1 MVNPFLLNFGAELKA
16 TRKPIKIMKKKIGTM
31 ALMLGLALSASAQ
44 IELMFH
50 YYSDG
55 EYSHYTVMDRTKKL
69 YWMDDDD
76 NTCFKIT
83 NYKKSGNTETF
94 TLEAK
99 EKGGMGRDRC
109 AVTTTVDANGHTATI
124 QYKEPYFFGGKK
136 YDIRITAEEPYE
148 QERITRYFN
157 QLAGYP
163 ADEGIVKG
171 ASVTPS
177 VSNAPQNPVDN
188 APQNPVDNASQNPV
202 DKAKGTAKQAVGKV
216 KGLFKKK

>member
-1 MVNPFLLNFGAELKA
+1 
-16 TRKPIKIMKKKIGTM
+16 MKKKIGTM

-50 YYSDG
+50 YSNG

-76 NTCFKIT
+76 NTCFEIT

-136 YDIRITAEEPYE
+136 YDIRTTAEEPYE

-163 ADEGIVKG
+163 ADEGIVKSTTG
-171 ASVTPS
+171 APS
-177 VSNAPQNPVDN
+177 VPNAP
-188 APQNPVDNASQNPV
+188 QNPV

>member
-1 MVNPFLLNFGAELKA
+1 
-16 TRKPIKIMKKKIGTM
+16 MKKKIGTM

-50 YYSDG
+50 YSNG

-99 EKGGMGRDRC
+99 EKGGMGNDRC

-124 QYKEPYFFGGKK
+124 QYKEPVFFGGKK
-136 YDIRITAEEPYE
+136 YDIRTTAEEPYE

-202 DKAKGTAKQAVGKV
+202 DNASQNPVDKAKGTAKQAVGKV

>member
-1 MVNPFLLNFGAELKA
+1 
-16 TRKPIKIMKKKIGTM
+16 MKKKIGTM

-50 YYSDG
+50 YSNG

-76 NTCFKIT
+76 NTCFEIT

-99 EKGGMGRDRC
+99 EKGGMGNDRC

-124 QYKEPYFFGGKK
+124 QYKEPVFFGGKK
-136 YDIRITAEEPYE
+136 YDIRTTAEEPYE

-188 APQNPVDNASQNPV
+188 APQNPVD
-202 DKAKGTAKQAVGKV
+202 KAKGTAKQAVGKV
-216 KGLFKKK
+216 KGLFKKT

>member
-1 MVNPFLLNFGAELKA
+1 
-16 TRKPIKIMKKKIGTM
+16 
-31 ALMLGLALSASAQ
+31 MLGLALSASAQ

-50 YYSDG
+50 YSNG

-76 NTCFKIT
+76 NTCFEIT

-99 EKGGMGRDRC
+99 EKGGMGNDRC

-136 YDIRITAEEPYE
+136 YDIRTTAEEPYE

-163 ADEGIVKG
+163 ADEGIVKSTTG
-171 ASVTPS
+171 APS
-177 VSNAPQNPVDN
+177 VPESTTDAPSVPN
-188 APQNPVDNASQNPV
+188 APQNPVDNASQNPI

>member
-1 MVNPFLLNFGAELKA
+1 
-16 TRKPIKIMKKKIGTM
+16 MKKKIGTM

-76 NTCFKIT
+76 NTCFEIT

-124 QYKEPYFFGGKK
+124 KYKEPVFFGGKK
-136 YDIRITAEEPYE
+136 YDIRTTAEEPYE

-177 VSNAPQNPVDN
+177 VSNAPQNPGRQGPTEPGRQGQRHRQ
-188 APQNPVDNASQNPV
+188 AGGGQGERTLQ
-202 DKAKGTAKQAVGKV
+202 KEITAQESLSVTDSKRGSLLQEIPPYV
-216 KGLFKKK
+216 

>member
-1 MVNPFLLNFGAELKA
+1 
-16 TRKPIKIMKKKIGTM
+16 MKKKIGTM

-50 YYSDG
+50 YSNG

-99 EKGGMGRDRC
+99 EKGGMGNDRC

-124 QYKEPYFFGGKK
+124 QYKEPVFFGGKK
-136 YDIRITAEEPYE
+136 YDIRTTAEEPYE

-188 APQNPVDNASQNPV
+188 ASQNPV

>member
-1 MVNPFLLNFGAELKA
+1 MVNPFLLNFGAKELKA

-50 YYSDG
+50 YSNG

-76 NTCFKIT
+76 NTCFEIT

-94 TLEAK
+94 ILEAK
-99 EKGGMGRDRC
+99 EPQGMGRDRC

-136 YDIRITAEEPYE
+136 YDIQTTLPDDPRE
-148 QERITRYFN
+148 QERLTRYFN
-157 QLAGYP
+157 GLAGYP
-163 ADEGIVKG
+163 ADEDIVESTTG
-171 ASVTPS
+171 APS
-177 VSNAPQNPVDN
+177 VPNAPQNPVD
-188 APQNPVDNASQNPV
+188 
-202 DKAKGTAKQAVGKV
+202 KTKGTAKQAVGKV

>member
-1 MVNPFLLNFGAELKA
+1 
-16 TRKPIKIMKKKIGTM
+16 
-31 ALMLGLALSASAQ
+31 MLGLALSASAQ

-76 NTCFKIT
+76 NTCFEIK

-99 EKGGMGRDRC
+99 EKGGMGNDRC

-124 QYKEPYFFGGKK
+124 QYKEPVFFGGKK
-136 YDIRITAEEPYE
+136 YDIRTTAEEPYE

-163 ADEGIVKG
+163 ADEGIVKSTTV
-171 ASVTPS
+171 APS
-177 VSNAPQNPVDN
+177 VPDASSVPEAQSVPDAP
-188 APQNPVDNASQNPV
+188 QNPV
-202 DKAKGTAKQAVGKV
+202 DKAKGTAKQAVGKM

>member
-1 MVNPFLLNFGAELKA
+1 MVNPFLLNFGAELK
-16 TRKPIKIMKKKIGTM
+16 TIRKPIKIMKKKIGTM

-50 YYSDG
+50 YSNG

-76 NTCFKIT
+76 NTCFEIT

-94 TLEAK
+94 ILEAK
-99 EKGGMGRDRC
+99 EPQGFGSDRC

-124 QYKEPYFFGGKK
+124 KYKEPVFFGGKK
-136 YDIRITAEEPYE
+136 YDIRTTAEEPYE

-188 APQNPVDNASQNPV
+188 ASQNPI

>member
-1 MVNPFLLNFGAELKA
+1 
-16 TRKPIKIMKKKIGTM
+16 
-31 ALMLGLALSASAQ
+31 MLGLALSASAQ

-76 NTCFKIT
+76 NTCFAIT

-124 QYKEPYFFGGKK
+124 QYKEPYFVGGKK
-136 YDIRITAEEPYE
+136 YDIRTTAEEPYE

-163 ADEGIVKG
+163 ADEGIVKSTTG
-171 ASVTPS
+171 APS
-177 VSNAPQNPVDN
+177 VPESTTDAPSVP
-188 APQNPVDNASQNPV
+188 NASQNPV

>member
-1 MVNPFLLNFGAELKA
+1 MVNPFLLNFGAKELK
-16 TRKPIKIMKKKIGTM
+16 TIRKPIKIMKKKIGTM

-50 YYSDG
+50 YSNG

-76 NTCFKIT
+76 NTCFEIT

-99 EKGGMGRDRC
+99 EKGGMGNDRC

-124 QYKEPYFFGGKK
+124 QYKEPVFFGGKK
-136 YDIRITAEEPYE
+136 YDIRTTAEEPYE

-188 APQNPVDNASQNPV
+188 APQNPI

>member
-1 MVNPFLLNFGAELKA
+1 MVNPFLLNFGAKELK
-16 TRKPIKIMKKKIGTM
+16 TIRKPIKIMKKKIGTM

-50 YYSDG
+50 YSNG

-76 NTCFKIT
+76 NTCFEIT

-99 EKGGMGRDRC
+99 EKGGMGNDRC

-124 QYKEPYFFGGKK
+124 QYKEPVFFGGKK
-136 YDIRITAEEPYE
+136 YDIRTTAEEPYE

-188 APQNPVDNASQNPV
+188 APQNPVD
-202 DKAKGTAKQAVGKV
+202 KAKGTAKQAVGKV

>member
-1 MVNPFLLNFGAELKA
+1 MVNPFLLNFGAKELK
-16 TRKPIKIMKKKIGTM
+16 TIRKPIKIMKKKIGTM

-50 YYSDG
+50 YSDG

-76 NTCFKIT
+76 NTCFAIT

-94 TLEAK
+94 TLEAT

-136 YDIRITAEEPYE
+136 YDIRTTAEEPYE

-171 ASVTPS
+171 ASVNPS
-177 VSNAPQNPVDN
+177 VSN

>member
-1 MVNPFLLNFGAELKA
+1 
-16 TRKPIKIMKKKIGTM
+16 
-31 ALMLGLALSASAQ
+31 MLGLALSASAQ

-50 YYSDG
+50 YSNG

-69 YWMDDDD
+69 YWMDDAD
-76 NTCFKIT
+76 NTCFEIT

-99 EKGGMGRDRC
+99 EKGGMGNDRC

-124 QYKEPYFFGGKK
+124 QYKEPDYFGGKK
-136 YDIRITAEEPYE
+136 FDIKTTLPGDPYE

-171 ASVTPS
+171 TSVIPS

-188 APQNPVDNASQNPV
+188 APQNPVDNASQNPI

>member
-1 MVNPFLLNFGAELKA
+1 MVNPFLLNFGAELK
-16 TRKPIKIMKKKIGTM
+16 TIRKPIKIMKKKIGTM
-31 ALMLGLALSASAQ
+31 ALMLVLALSASAQ

-76 NTCFKIT
+76 NTCFEIK

-99 EKGGMGRDRC
+99 EKGGMGNDRC

-124 QYKEPYFFGGKK
+124 QYKEPDYFGGKK
-136 YDIRITAEEPYE
+136 FDIKTTLPGDPYE

-163 ADEGIVKG
+163 ADEGIVKSTTG
-171 ASVTPS
+171 APS
-177 VSNAPQNPVDN
+177 VPNAP
-188 APQNPVDNASQNPV
+188 QNPV

>member
-1 MVNPFLLNFGAELKA
+1 
-16 TRKPIKIMKKKIGTM
+16 MKKKIGTM

-50 YYSDG
+50 YSNG

-76 NTCFKIT
+76 NTCFEIT

-99 EKGGMGRDRC
+99 EKGGMGNDRC

-124 QYKEPYFFGGKK
+124 QYKEPVFFGGKK
-136 YDIRITAEEPYE
+136 YDIRTTAEEPYE

-202 DKAKGTAKQAVGKV
+202 DNASQNPVDKAKGTAKQAVGKV

>member
-1 MVNPFLLNFGAELKA
+1 
-16 TRKPIKIMKKKIGTM
+16 MKKKIGTM

-76 NTCFKIT
+76 NTCFEIT

-99 EKGGMGRDRC
+99 EKGGMGNDRC

-124 QYKEPYFFGGKK
+124 KYKEPVFFGGKK
-136 YDIRITAEEPYE
+136 YDIRTTAEEPYE

-163 ADEGIVKG
+163 ADEGIVKSTTV
-171 ASVTPS
+171 APS
-177 VSNAPQNPVDN
+177 VPDASSVPDAQSVPDAP
-188 APQNPVDNASQNPV
+188 QNPV

>member
-1 MVNPFLLNFGAELKA
+1 
-16 TRKPIKIMKKKIGTM
+16 
-31 ALMLGLALSASAQ
+31 MLGLALSASAQ

-76 NTCFKIT
+76 NTCFEIT

-109 AVTTTVDANGHTATI
+109 AVTTTVDANGNTATI
-124 QYKEPYFFGGKK
+124 Q
-136 YDIRITAEEPYE
+136 
-148 QERITRYFN
+148 TRSRSSLVARSTIY
-157 QLAGYP
+157 GP
-163 ADEGIVKG
+163 PCPM
-171 ASVTPS
+171 TP
-177 VSNAPQNPVDN
+177 VSRSD
-188 APQNPVDNASQNPV
+188 
-202 DKAKGTAKQAVGKV
+202 
-216 KGLFKKK
+216 

>member
-1 MVNPFLLNFGAELKA
+1 
-16 TRKPIKIMKKKIGTM
+16 
-31 ALMLGLALSASAQ
+31 MLGLALSASAQ

-69 YWMDDDD
+69 YWMDDAD
-76 NTCFKIT
+76 NTCFEIK

-94 TLEAK
+94 ILEAK
-99 EKGGMGRDRC
+99 EPQGFGSDRC

-136 YDIRITAEEPYE
+136 YDIRTTAEEPYE

-177 VSNAPQNPVDN
+177 VSNAPQNPVDK
-188 APQNPVDNASQNPV
+188 APQNPV

>member
-1 MVNPFLLNFGAELKA
+1 MVNPFLLNFGAKELK
-16 TRKPIKIMKKKIGTM
+16 TIRKPIKIMKKKIGTM

-50 YYSDG
+50 YSDG

-76 NTCFKIT
+76 NTCFEIT

-124 QYKEPYFFGGKK
+124 KYKEPVFFGGKK
-136 YDIRITAEEPYE
+136 YDIRTTAEEPYE

-188 APQNPVDNASQNPV
+188 ASQNPV

>member
-1 MVNPFLLNFGAELKA
+1 MVNPFLLNFGAKELK
-16 TRKPIKIMKKKIGTM
+16 TIRKPIKIMKKKIGTM

-50 YYSDG
+50 YSNG

-76 NTCFKIT
+76 NTCFEIT

-99 EKGGMGRDRC
+99 EKGGMGNDRC

-124 QYKEPYFFGGKK
+124 QYKEPVFFGGKK
-136 YDIRITAEEPYE
+136 YDIRTTAEEPYE

-188 APQNPVDNASQNPV
+188 ASQNPV

>member
-1 MVNPFLLNFGAELKA
+1 MVNPFLLNFGAELK
-16 TRKPIKIMKKKIGTM
+16 TIRKPIKIMKKKIGTM

-50 YYSDG
+50 YSNG

-76 NTCFKIT
+76 NTCFEIT

-99 EKGGMGRDRC
+99 EKGGMGNDRC

-124 QYKEPYFFGGKK
+124 KYKEPVFFGGKK
-136 YDIRITAEEPYE
+136 YDIRTTAEEPYE

-177 VSNAPQNPVDN
+177 VSNAPQNPVDK
-188 APQNPVDNASQNPV
+188 APQNPV

>member
-1 MVNPFLLNFGAELKA
+1 
-16 TRKPIKIMKKKIGTM
+16 
-31 ALMLGLALSASAQ
+31 MLGLALSASAQ

-50 YYSDG
+50 YSDG

-76 NTCFKIT
+76 NTCFEIT

-99 EKGGMGRDRC
+99 EKGGMGNDRC

-124 QYKEPYFFGGKK
+124 QYKEPVFFGGKK
-136 YDIRITAEEPYE
+136 YDIRTTSEEPYE

-188 APQNPVDNASQNPV
+188 APQNPVDNA
-202 DKAKGTAKQAVGKV
+202 KGTAKQAVGKV

>member
-1 MVNPFLLNFGAELKA
+1 MVNPFLLNFGAKELKA

-50 YYSDG
+50 YSNG

-76 NTCFKIT
+76 NTCFEIT

-109 AVTTTVDANGHTATI
+109 AVTTTVNANGHTATI

-136 YDIRITAEEPYE
+136 YDIRTTAEEPYE

-188 APQNPVDNASQNPV
+188 ASQNPV

>member
-1 MVNPFLLNFGAELKA
+1 MVNPFLLNFGAKELK
-16 TRKPIKIMKKKIGTM
+16 TIRKPIKIMKKKIGTM

-50 YYSDG
+50 YSDG

-76 NTCFKIT
+76 NTCFEIT

-99 EKGGMGRDRC
+99 EKGGMGNDRC

-124 QYKEPYFFGGKK
+124 KYKEPVFFGGKK
-136 YDIRITAEEPYE
+136 YDIRTTAEEPYE

-163 ADEGIVKG
+163 ADEGIVKSTTG
-171 ASVTPS
+171 APS
-177 VSNAPQNPVDN
+177 VPESTTDAPSVPNAP
-188 APQNPVDNASQNPV
+188 QNPV

>member
-1 MVNPFLLNFGAELKA
+1 MVNPFLLNFGAKELK
-16 TRKPIKIMKKKIGTM
+16 TIRKPIKIMKKKIGTM

-50 YYSDG
+50 YSNG

-76 NTCFKIT
+76 NTCFEIT

-99 EKGGMGRDRC
+99 EKGGMGNDRC
-109 AVTTTVDANGHTATI
+109 AVTTPVDANGHTATI
-124 QYKEPYFFGGKK
+124 QYKEPVFFGGKK
-136 YDIRITAEEPYE
+136 YDIRTTAEEPYE

-188 APQNPVDNASQNPV
+188 APQNPVD
-202 DKAKGTAKQAVGKV
+202 KAKGTAKQAVGKV

>member
-1 MVNPFLLNFGAELKA
+1 MVNPFLLNFGAKESKA
-16 TRKPIKIMKKKIGTM
+16 IIKPIKIMKKKIGTM

-50 YYSDG
+50 YSNG

-76 NTCFKIT
+76 NTCFEIT

-99 EKGGMGRDRC
+99 EKGGMGNDRC

-136 YDIRITAEEPYE
+136 YDIRTTAEEPYE

-188 APQNPVDNASQNPV
+188 ASQNPV

>member
-1 MVNPFLLNFGAELKA
+1 MVNPFLLNFGAKELKA

-50 YYSDG
+50 YSNG

-76 NTCFKIT
+76 NTCFEIT

-99 EKGGMGRDRC
+99 EKGGMGNDRC

-124 QYKEPYFFGGKK
+124 KYKEPVFFGGKK
-136 YDIRITAEEPYE
+136 YDIRTTSEEPYE

-171 ASVTPS
+171 ASVIPS
-177 VSNAPQNPVDN
+177 VSN

>member
-1 MVNPFLLNFGAELKA
+1 
-16 TRKPIKIMKKKIGTM
+16 M

-94 TLEAK
+94 ILEAK
-99 EKGGMGRDRC
+99 EPQGFGSDRS

-124 QYKEPYFFGGKK
+124 QYEEPTLFVGEKF
-136 YDIRITAEEPYE
+136 DIKTTLPGDPYE

>member
-1 MVNPFLLNFGAELKA
+1 MVNPFLLNFGAKELK
-16 TRKPIKIMKKKIGTM
+16 TIRKPIKIMKKKIGTM

-50 YYSDG
+50 YSDG

-99 EKGGMGRDRC
+99 EKGGMGNDRC

-136 YDIRITAEEPYE
+136 YDIRTTAEEPYE

-188 APQNPVDNASQNPV
+188 ASQNPV

>member
-1 MVNPFLLNFGAELKA
+1 
-16 TRKPIKIMKKKIGTM
+16 MKKKIGTM

-50 YYSDG
+50 YSNG

-76 NTCFKIT
+76 NTCFEIT

-99 EKGGMGRDRC
+99 EKGGMGNDRC

-124 QYKEPYFFGGKK
+124 QYKEPVFFGGKK
-136 YDIRITAEEPYE
+136 YDIRTTAEEPYE

-188 APQNPVDNASQNPV
+188 ASQNPV

>member
-1 MVNPFLLNFGAELKA
+1 
-16 TRKPIKIMKKKIGTM
+16 MKKKIGTM

-50 YYSDG
+50 YSNG

-76 NTCFKIT
+76 NTCFEIT

-99 EKGGMGRDRC
+99 EKGGMGNDRC

-124 QYKEPYFFGGKK
+124 QYKEPVFFGGKK
-136 YDIRITAEEPYE
+136 YDIRTTAEEPYE

-188 APQNPVDNASQNPV
+188 APQNPVD
-202 DKAKGTAKQAVGKV
+202 KAKGTAKQAVGKV

>member
-1 MVNPFLLNFGAELKA
+1 MVNPFLLNFGAKELK
-16 TRKPIKIMKKKIGTM
+16 TIRKPIKIMKKKIGTM

-50 YYSDG
+50 YSDG

-99 EKGGMGRDRC
+99 EKGGMGNDRC

-124 QYKEPYFFGGKK
+124 QYKEPVFFGGKK
-136 YDIRITAEEPYE
+136 YDIRTTAEEPYE

-188 APQNPVDNASQNPV
+188 APQNPVD
-202 DKAKGTAKQAVGKV
+202 KAKGTAKQAVGKV
-216 KGLFKKK
+216 KGLFKKT

>member
-1 MVNPFLLNFGAELKA
+1 MVNPFLLNFVAKESKA
-16 TRKPIKIMKKKIGTM
+16 IIKPIKIMKKKIGTM

-50 YYSDG
+50 YSNG

-76 NTCFKIT
+76 NTCFEIT

-99 EKGGMGRDRC
+99 EKGGMGNDRC

-124 QYKEPYFFGGKK
+124 QYKEPVFFGGKK
-136 YDIRITAEEPYE
+136 YDIRTTAEEPYE

-188 APQNPVDNASQNPV
+188 ASQNPV

>member
-1 MVNPFLLNFGAELKA
+1 MVNPFLLNFGAKELK
-16 TRKPIKIMKKKIGTM
+16 TIRKPIKIMKKKIGTM

-50 YYSDG
+50 YSNG

-76 NTCFKIT
+76 NTCFEIT

-99 EKGGMGRDRC
+99 EKGGMGNDRC

-124 QYKEPYFFGGKK
+124 QYKEPVFFGGKK
-136 YDIRITAEEPYE
+136 YDIRTTAEEPYE

-163 ADEGIVKG
+163 ADEGIVKSTT
-171 ASVTPS
+171 AAPTDPTTATPS
-177 VSNAPQNPVDN
+177 APNAP
-188 APQNPVDNASQNPV
+188 QNPV